1 MDLLPDKDHVV
12 KRPLDVGLVVFGLLV
27 LIISSV
33 LATSDTV
40 STLEEDVFRYFNEWP
55 DSFEKP
61 LWPFMQAGAMVMA
74 PLSALLV
81 WVFWRKGR
89 RLAVAL
95 ISAGMSAWV
104 LAKVVKETITRER
117 PGGLL
122 ADVIERPEWAGLG
135 FPSGHAA
142 IAFALA
148 AVASPYLARPW
159 KVLLWIFPFA
169 TAILR
174 MYTGAHLP
182 LDVIGGAGLGL
193 AIAGTV
199 NLILGVPAPKG
210 APEPVPETT
219 ESA

>member
-1 MDLLPDKDHVV
+1 MELLPDKDHVV
-12 KRPLDVGLVVFGLLV
+12 KRPFDVGLVVFGLLV
-27 LIISSV
+27 LIICSV

-40 STLEEDVFRYFNEWP
+40 SAIEEDVFRYFNEWP
-55 DSFEKP
+55 DSLEKP

-74 PLSALLV
+74 PVSALLV
-81 WVFWRKGR
+81 WMFWRKGR

-95 ISAGMSAWV
+95 ITAGMSAWV
-104 LAKVVKETITRER
+104 LAKVVKETIKRER
-117 PGGLL
+117 PGGVL
-122 ADVIERPEWAGLG
+122 AGVIERPDWAGLG
-135 FPSGHAA
+135 YPSGHAA

-199 NLILGVPAPKG
+199 NLVLGVPAGEREPAT
-210 APEPVPETT
+210 APEGT
-219 ESA
+219 EPA